1 MKLKR
6 NIILALGITLLFLG
20 VGIQPAIATV
30 RPESI
35 DLEYFDVTTEFIGL
49 RQEYTTKLTK
59 DEMGELKAYIG
70 STLDRLNHTTSLEEA
85 IEIYKCA
92 ILELDKYGLLGDIGV
107 EETEKLVLNYYQ
119 RTIILKA
126 LEKLYNRKQEP
137 VQVKENRNCLI
148 FGWTYN
154 TLILTPRIFNT
165 IEFIYNFLRF
175 ITPFNFPHYGLWIII
190 FLLALI
196 WQVQPLSLGRYICYL
211 EDSFG
216 LVTSIGIFGYEKW
229 IGYLEGQLQY
239 NEANDVGVVGFTGMK
254 IYLGLTYGSIYLGYA
269 HHISIRDWGWFR
281 Y

>member
-1 MKLKR
+1 MERVAGKEESDLVEHQSASDGRVSSPVLSLAPSSLKIR
-6 NIILALGITLLFLG
+6 SVHITW
-20 VGIQPAIATV
+20 
-30 RPESI
+30 
-35 DLEYFDVTTEFIGL
+35 
-49 RQEYTTKLTK
+49 
-59 DEMGELKAYIG
+59 
-70 STLDRLNHTTSLEEA
+70 TLSYVFEVIHH
-85 IEIYKCA
+85 
-92 ILELDKYGLLGDIGV
+92 
-107 EETEKLVLNYYQ
+107 
-119 RTIILKA
+119 
-126 LEKLYNRKQEP
+126 
-137 VQVKENRNCLI
+137 
-148 FGWTYN
+148 
-154 TLILTPRIFNT
+154 
-165 IEFIYNFLRF
+165 NFLRF